1 MNEKEKRNVDALL
14 AAPLLR
20 LPGVGEKRAEQLARL
35 GLRTVSDLLFHFPR
49 AYENRGDV
57 VSLAGTQESARAG
70 ARQAVILTVSTAPRR
85 SRLKNRMTL
94 LKFRAFD
101 DSGTCEVAFFNQD
114 YLADSFPIGAVF
126 RFFGRVERTGRGF
139 SLTNPAFEP
148 YTEGSAL
155 PPLFPVYPLT
165 EGLSNKLISGL
176 IRQAMPAIARMEDP
190 LPEDIREREGLC
202 TLAFALRTVHCPP
215 DFQSL
220 HTAKTRLAFDE
231 FFRFAL
237 GLGMQ
242 GGGARVGGAP
252 VCCVS
257 EETFAGFRALLP
269 YQLTAAQ
276 ERTIAEIRH
285 DMASGTAMNRM
296 LVGDVGCGKTVC
308 AAAAVYVA
316 VRSGRQAAIM
326 APTGILAAQHAAELI
341 PLFARI
347 GIRGELLTG
356 ATTAARKR
364 KIRAALAD
372 PDPAARLDF
381 VIGTQALLS
390 AGVDFAA
397 PALVVTDEQHR
408 FGVNQR
414 AALSDKNRH
423 AHLLCMSATPIP
435 RSLAL
440 VLYGDLDVSR
450 IDQMPPGRQRVDT
463 FVVDESYR
471 ARLDAFIRK
480 NVAAGG
486 QVYIVCPAVEQAE
499 GAEEADEAGL
509 IPLTA
514 DFAAATPPAPT
525 LPPLRAAVQYAA
537 ELAERLPDL
546 RIGFVHGRMK
556 QAKKDGIMQ
565 AFTAGEVQ
573 VLVSTTVI
581 EVGVN
586 VPNACLMIVEN
597 AERFGLSQ
605 LHQLRGR
612 VGRGNRKSYC
622 ILVRAGG
629 GDAARARLEV
639 MRTTYDGFR
648 IAEQDLAQRGPG
660 DFLAPAAG
668 GSIRQSGGFRLAEG
682 WNDAGLMDR
691 AFGDARALLASD
703 PTLGEHPLLRDAV
716 RRGFDVGAGDILN

>member
-35 GLRTVSDLLFHFPR
+35 GLHTVSDLLFHFPR

-57 VSLAGTQESARAG
+57 VSLAGTQEPARAG

-215 DFQSL
+215 DFPSL

-556 QAKKDGIMQ
+556 QAEKDGIMQ

-703 PTLGEHPLLRDAV
+703 PTLGEHLLLRDAV

>member
-35 GLRTVSDLLFHFPR
+35 GLHTVSDLLFHFPR

-57 VSLAGTQESARAG
+57 VSLAGTQEPARAG

-480 NVAAGG
+480 NVSAGG

-556 QAKKDGIMQ
+556 QAEKDGIMQ

>member
-1 MNEKEKRNVDALL
+1 MDALL

-35 GLRTVSDLLFHFPR
+35 GLHTVSDLLFHFPR

-57 VSLAGTQESARAG
+57 VSLAGTQEPARAG

-556 QAKKDGIMQ
+556 QAEKDGIMQ

-703 PTLGEHPLLRDAV
+703 PMLGEHPLLRDAV

>member
-35 GLRTVSDLLFHFPR
+35 GLHTVSDLLFHFPR

-57 VSLAGTQESARAG
+57 VSLAGTQEPARAG

>member
-35 GLRTVSDLLFHFPR
+35 GLHTVSDLLFHFPR

-57 VSLAGTQESARAG
+57 VSLAGTQEPARAG
-70 ARQAVILTVSTAPRR
+70 TRQAVILTVSTAPRR

-215 DFQSL
+215 DFPSL

-556 QAKKDGIMQ
+556 QAEKDGIMQ

>member
-35 GLRTVSDLLFHFPR
+35 GLHTVSDLLFHFPR

-57 VSLAGTQESARAG
+57 VSLAGTQEPARAG

-215 DFQSL
+215 DFPSL

-408 FGVNQR
+408 FGVTQR

-556 QAKKDGIMQ
+556 QAEKDGIMQ

>member
-35 GLRTVSDLLFHFPR
+35 GLHTVSDLLFHFPR

-57 VSLAGTQESARAG
+57 VSLAGTQEPARAG

-556 QAKKDGIMQ
+556 QAEKDSIMQ

>member
-20 LPGVGEKRAEQLARL
+20 LPGVGEKRAGQLARL
-35 GLRTVSDLLFHFPR
+35 GLHTVSDLLFHFPR

-57 VSLAGTQESARAG
+57 VSLAGTQEPARAG

-215 DFQSL
+215 DFPSL

-471 ARLDAFIRK
+471 TRLDAFIRK

-514 DFAAATPPAPT
+514 DFAAATPPAST

-556 QAKKDGIMQ
+556 QAEKDGIMQ

>member
-20 LPGVGEKRAEQLARL
+20 LPGVGEKRAGQLARL
-35 GLRTVSDLLFHFPR
+35 GLHTVSDLLFHFPR

-57 VSLAGTQESARAG
+57 VSLAGTQEPARAG

-148 YTEGSAL
+148 YTEGNAL

-556 QAKKDGIMQ
+556 QAEKDGIMQ

>member
-35 GLRTVSDLLFHFPR
+35 GLHTVSDLLFHFPR

-57 VSLAGTQESARAG
+57 VSLAGTQEPARAG

-397 PALVVTDEQHR
+397 PALAVTDEQHR

-556 QAKKDGIMQ
+556 QAEKDGIMQ

>member
-1 MNEKEKRNVDALL
+1 MDALL

-35 GLRTVSDLLFHFPR
+35 GLHTVSDLLFHFPR

-57 VSLAGTQESARAG
+57 VSLAGTQEPARAG

-269 YQLTAAQ
+269 YELTAAQ

-499 GAEEADEAGL
+499 GAEETDEAGL

-556 QAKKDGIMQ
+556 QAEKDGIMQ

-703 PTLGEHPLLRDAV
+703 PTLGEHPLLRDAG

>member
-35 GLRTVSDLLFHFPR
+35 GLHTVSDLLFHFPR

-57 VSLAGTQESARAG
+57 VSLAGTQEPARAG

-101 DSGTCEVAFFNQD
+101 ESGTCEVAFFNQD

-556 QAKKDGIMQ
+556 QAEKDGIMQ

-691 AFGDARALLASD
+691 TFGDARALLASD

>member
-1 MNEKEKRNVDALL
+1 MDALL

-35 GLRTVSDLLFHFPR
+35 GLHTVSDLLFHFPR

-57 VSLAGTQESARAG
+57 VSLAGTQEPARAG

-537 ELAERLPDL
+537 ELAERLPNL

-556 QAKKDGIMQ
+556 QAEKDGIMQ

>member
-20 LPGVGEKRAEQLARL
+20 LPGVGEKRAGQLVRL
-35 GLRTVSDLLFHFPR
+35 GLHTVSDLLFHFPR

-57 VSLAGTQESARAG
+57 VSLAGTQEPARAG

-148 YTEGSAL
+148 YTEGNAL

-215 DFQSL
+215 DFPSL

-514 DFAAATPPAPT
+514 DFAAATLPAPT

-556 QAKKDGIMQ
+556 QAEKDGIMQ

>member
-35 GLRTVSDLLFHFPR
+35 GLHTVSDLLFHFPR
-49 AYENRGDV
+49 ASENRGDV

-215 DFQSL
+215 DFPSL

-463 FVVDESYR
+463 FVVDESCR

-556 QAKKDGIMQ
+556 QAEKDGIMQ

>member
-20 LPGVGEKRAEQLARL
+20 LPGVGEKRAGQLARL
-35 GLRTVSDLLFHFPR
+35 GLHTVSDLLFHFPR

-57 VSLAGTQESARAG
+57 VSLAGTQEPARAG

-176 IRQAMPAIARMEDP
+176 VRQAMPAIARMEDP

-556 QAKKDGIMQ
+556 QAEKDGIMQ

>member
-1 MNEKEKRNVDALL
+1 MDALL

-35 GLRTVSDLLFHFPR
+35 GLHTVSDLLFHFPR

-57 VSLAGTQESARAG
+57 VSLAGTQEPARAG

-390 AGVDFAA
+390 AGVDFAV

-408 FGVNQR
+408 FGVSQR

-556 QAKKDGIMQ
+556 QAEKDGIMQ

>member
-57 VSLAGTQESARAG
+57 VSLAGTQEPARAG

-509 IPLTA
+509 IPLPA

-556 QAKKDGIMQ
+556 QAEKDGIMQ

>member
-35 GLRTVSDLLFHFPR
+35 GLHTVSDLLFHFPR

-57 VSLAGTQESARAG
+57 VSLAGTQEPARAG

-148 YTEGSAL
+148 YTEGNAL

-215 DFQSL
+215 DFPSL

-556 QAKKDGIMQ
+556 QAEKDGIMQ

>member
-35 GLRTVSDLLFHFPR
+35 GLHTVSDLLFHFPR

-57 VSLAGTQESARAG
+57 VSLAGTQEPARAG

-101 DSGTCEVAFFNQD
+101 ESGTCEVAFFNQD

-556 QAKKDGIMQ
+556 QAEKDGIMQ

>member
-1 MNEKEKRNVDALL
+1 MDALL

-35 GLRTVSDLLFHFPR
+35 GLHTVSDLLFHFPR

-57 VSLAGTQESARAG
+57 VSLAGTQEPARAG

-486 QVYIVCPAVEQAE
+486 QVYIVCPAVEQVE

-556 QAKKDGIMQ
+556 QAEKDGIMQ

>member
-35 GLRTVSDLLFHFPR
+35 GLHTVSDLLFHFPR

-57 VSLAGTQESARAG
+57 VSLAGTQEPARAG
-70 ARQAVILTVSTAPRR
+70 ARQAVILTVSTALRR

-556 QAKKDGIMQ
+556 QAEKDGIMQ

>member
-20 LPGVGEKRAEQLARL
+20 LPGVGEKRAGQLARL
-35 GLRTVSDLLFHFPR
+35 GLHTVSDLLFHFPR

-57 VSLAGTQESARAG
+57 VSLAGTQEPARAG

-514 DFAAATPPAPT
+514 DFAAATPPAST

-556 QAKKDGIMQ
+556 QAEKDGIMQ

>member
-35 GLRTVSDLLFHFPR
+35 GLHTVSDLLFHFPR

-57 VSLAGTQESARAG
+57 VSLAGTQEPARAG

-215 DFQSL
+215 DFPSL

-372 PDPAARLDF
+372 PDPTARLDF

-556 QAKKDGIMQ
+556 QAEKDGIMQ

>member
-35 GLRTVSDLLFHFPR
+35 GLHTVSDLLFHFPR

-57 VSLAGTQESARAG
+57 VSLAGTQEPARTG

-471 ARLDAFIRK
+471 ARLNAFIRK

-556 QAKKDGIMQ
+556 QAEKDGIMQ

>member
-35 GLRTVSDLLFHFPR
+35 GLHTVSDLLFHFPR

-57 VSLAGTQESARAG
+57 VSLAGTQEPARAG

-220 HTAKTRLAFDE
+220 HTSKTRLAFDE

-556 QAKKDGIMQ
+556 QAEKDGIMQ

>member
-35 GLRTVSDLLFHFPR
+35 GLHTVSDLLFHFPR

-57 VSLAGTQESARAG
+57 VSLAGTQEPARAG

-269 YQLTAAQ
+269 YELTAAQ

-556 QAKKDGIMQ
+556 QAEKDGIMQ

>member
-1 MNEKEKRNVDALL
+1 MDALL

-35 GLRTVSDLLFHFPR
+35 GLHTVSDLLFHFPR

-57 VSLAGTQESARAG
+57 VSLAGTQEPARAG

-101 DSGTCEVAFFNQD
+101 ESGTCEVAFFNQD

-556 QAKKDGIMQ
+556 QAEKDGIMQ

>member
-35 GLRTVSDLLFHFPR
+35 GLHTVSDLLFHFPR

-57 VSLAGTQESARAG
+57 VSLAGTQEPARAG

-101 DSGTCEVAFFNQD
+101 DSGTCEVAFFNQG

-556 QAKKDGIMQ
+556 QAEKDGIMQ

>member
-35 GLRTVSDLLFHFPR
+35 GLHTVSDLLFHFPR

-57 VSLAGTQESARAG
+57 VSLAGTQEPARAG

-537 ELAERLPDL
+537 ALAERLPDL

-556 QAKKDGIMQ
+556 PAEKDGIMQ

>member
-1 MNEKEKRNVDALL
+1 MDALL

-35 GLRTVSDLLFHFPR
+35 GLHTVSDLLFHFPR

-57 VSLAGTQESARAG
+57 VSLAGTQEPARAG

-537 ELAERLPDL
+537 ELTERLPDL

-556 QAKKDGIMQ
+556 QAEKDGIMQ

>member
-1 MNEKEKRNVDALL
+1 MDALL

-35 GLRTVSDLLFHFPR
+35 GLHTVSDLLFHFPR

-57 VSLAGTQESARAG
+57 VSLAGTQEPARAG

-285 DMASGTAMNRM
+285 DMASCTAMNRM

-471 ARLDAFIRK
+471 ARLDAFIHK

-556 QAKKDGIMQ
+556 QAEKDGIMQ

>member
-1 MNEKEKRNVDALL
+1 MDALL

-20 LPGVGEKRAEQLARL
+20 LPGVGEKRTEQLARL
-35 GLRTVSDLLFHFPR
+35 GLHTVSDLLFHFPR

-57 VSLAGTQESARAG
+57 VSLAGTQEPARAG

-556 QAKKDGIMQ
+556 QAEKDGIMQ

>member
-20 LPGVGEKRAEQLARL
+20 LPGVGEKRAGQLARL
-35 GLRTVSDLLFHFPR
+35 GLHTVSDLLFHFPR

-57 VSLAGTQESARAG
+57 VSLAGTQEPARAG

-514 DFAAATPPAPT
+514 DFAAATLPAPT

-556 QAKKDGIMQ
+556 QAEKDGIMQ